1 MKKLI
6 ILITLL
12 FLSTSLPAIEKLKSL
27 DQLKEHKIIF
37 LVFERNG
44 CPWCSKY
51 KNELDQYTIQK
62 YKHEIKFFK
71 IKKRSA
77 IFSAFRKEFRKKI
90 IIYPMTYII
99 KLDKNK
105 NPKIIEETYGYQ
117 EEEYLDELI
126 QKVLK
131 K

>member
-6 ILITLL
+6 ILITIL
-12 FLSTSLPAIEKLKSL
+12 FLSTSLSAIEKLKSL
-27 DQLKEHKIIF
+27 DQLKQHKIVF

-44 CPWCSKY
+44 CPWCYKY
-51 KNELDQYTIQK
+51 KDEIEVFTMQK
-62 YKHEIKFFK
+62 YKYEMKFFK
-71 IKKRSA
+71 IKKGSEV
-77 IFSAFRKEFRKKI
+77 FSAFIREFNKKI

-99 KLDKNK
+99 KLNK
-105 NPKIIEETYGYQ
+105 DNNPKIIEETYGYQ
-117 EEEYLDELI
+117 REEYLDELI